1 MFTIN
6 NILEEYNLTYNELCE
21 LLDNI
26 ESLTGESTMSIVCAL
41 DNIYNGEEEQK
52 MEYINKEALEI
63 IEQKLKQGKRI
74 EMEYNHQKDE
84 LKILEHK
91 ITRIKL
97 DNK

>member
-41 DNIYNGEEEQK
+41 DNIYNGEEE
-52 MEYINKEALEI
+52 
-63 IEQKLKQGKRI
+63 
-74 EMEYNHQKDE
+74 
-84 LKILEHK
+84 
-91 ITRIKL
+91 
-97 DNK
+97 